1 VESAASQQSDPET
14 HGMTHLDD
22 LIPLAAA
29 AKRLPG
35 KPHLT
40 ALWRWCRLDLLA
52 RNGDRIRL
60 EVTRLGMRLYGVSAF
75 GSAWLAELAT
85 RLAEADQTHR

>member
-1 VESAASQQSDPET
+1 MESAASQQSDPET

-40 ALWRWCRLDLLA
+40 ALWRWCRLGVLA

-60 EVTRLGMRLYGVSAF
+60 EVTRLGMRLYTTE
-75 GSAWLAELAT
+75 AWLAEFAK